1 MLKIIRKI
9 RGLYLF
15 NNLILSPRLMAS
27 ISRIWIFFLH
37 LSVPLALVHIVY
49 ICSSSSSQLLFVYF
63 ARWSE
68 TRGLFSATMNY
79 PNWHWWT
86 IRWTIAHCVVQFSR
100 KICTTFLLLL
110 LTFKTICEENKYMY
124 YILFLFENDY
134 PTNCCCIFIFAQI
147 HLKIAHS
154 IFVVHSILCTYY
166 IAGTLCA
173 RTLPGFWGHANKSDQ
188 T

>member
-1 MLKIIRKI
+1 MPKIIRKI

-37 LSVPLALVHIVY
+37 LSVPLVLVHIVY
-49 ICSSSSSQLLFVYF
+49 ICSSSSQLLFVYF

-79 PNWHWWT
+79 PNWQWWT

-110 LTFKTICEENKYMY
+110 LTFKTLEENKYVY
-124 YILFLFENDY
+124 YTFLCEKDHA
-134 PTNCCCIFIFAQI
+134 NCCCIFIFAQI

-154 IFVVHSILCTYY
+154 IFVVHSILCT
-166 IAGTLCA
+166 L
-173 RTLPGFWGHANKSDQ
+173 
-188 T
+188 